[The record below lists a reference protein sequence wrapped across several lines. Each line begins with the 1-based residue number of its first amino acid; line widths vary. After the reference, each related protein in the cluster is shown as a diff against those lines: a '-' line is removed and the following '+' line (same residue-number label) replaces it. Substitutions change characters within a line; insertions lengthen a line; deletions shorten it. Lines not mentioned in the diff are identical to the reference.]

1 MRILTITVLIASMF
15 AWGCAPSDPPPMEVD
30 PTPTASSG
38 EEITDMDFESG
49 EVDQSAAEMEEEP
62 AAEPTP
68 EVP

>member
-1 MRILTITVLIASMF
+1 
-15 AWGCAPSDPPPMEVD
+15 MEVD